1 MCFEKDILYTCE
13 KENMEPLR
21 VAAYCRVS
29 TKKETQ
35 LASLAHQIMS
45 YTEQIS
51 DHPGWVFFRSILGL
65 RKKWIKGKRP

>member
-1 MCFEKDILYTCE
+1 MPVK

-35 LASLAHQIMS
+35 LAS
-45 YTEQIS
+45 
-51 DHPGWVFFRSILGL
+51 
-65 RKKWIKGKRP
+65 

>member
-1 MCFEKDILYTCE
+1 MKKIYYIPVK

-35 LASLAHQIMS
+35 LASWLIKLCHIQNRYQIIRVGYFQEYS
-45 YTEQIS
+45 GIAE
-51 DHPGWVFFRSILGL
+51 DVD
-65 RKKWIKGKRP
+65 

>member
-1 MCFEKDILYTCE
+1 MKNIYYIPVK

-35 LASLAHQIMS
+35 LASLAHQIVA

-51 DHPGWVFFRSILGL
+51 DYPGCFFQEYSGIVEEVD
-65 RKKWIKGKRP
+65 

>member
-1 MCFEKDILYTCE
+1 MKKIYYIPVK
-13 KENMEPLR
+13 KENMESLR

-35 LASLAHQIMS
+35 LASLSHQIMA

-51 DHPGWVFFRSILGL
+51 EHPGWVFSGGVLGL
-65 RKKWIKGKRP
+65 WKKWVKEKGS

>member
-1 MCFEKDILYTCE
+1 M
-13 KENMEPLR
+13 R

-35 LASLAHQIMS
+35 LASLAHQIVA

-51 DHPGWVFFRSILGL
+51 DHLGWVFSGVFWDCGRCGLG
-65 RKKWIKGKRP
+65 KKGRNGLKTIC